1 MGAEGAVLARQ
12 VARFQRLHPEIS
24 VRIQRTPDDA
34 TQRHQ
39 MFVQWLNA
47 RVGDPDLLQLDV
59 VWTAEFA
66 AAGWI
71 LPLDR
76 FDPDSGFFPA
86 TLTAAEWNGHLDAL
100 PWFADVGL
108 LYRRTDLVPNAPESL
123 EQLAAAAA
131 RTSGAA
137 DQPQWGLVWQGAR
150 YEGLVTVFLE
160 YLGGF
165 GGRIMDDS
173 GRVVVDSPA
182 GIAALRFM
190 RDELTPPKAIAPLDV
205 LTWHEEE
212 SRFAFQ
218 NGRAVF
224 MRNWPYAYPL
234 MNDSAESR
242 VAGRF
247 AVSTMPGAPGGHPT
261 AALGGSEL
269 AINAFTEHP
278 REAYALAAYLT
289 APAQMLERAEMTG
302 QFPTRP
308 SLYDDPRLAAA
319 LPIPVDQVRQAIAH
333 ATARPVTPVYTELSG
348 ILQIAL
354 HDALSGQS
362 APAAALHDA
371 ARKMTAVLVRSG
383 LAHGGPG

>member
-1 MGAEGAVLARQ
+1 MARQ
-12 VARFQRLHPEIS
+12 VARFQRLHPEIT

-76 FDPDSGFFPA
+76 FDPDTGFFPA
-86 TLTAAEWNGHLDAL
+86 ALSAATWNGHLDAL

-131 RTSGAA
+131 RAA
-137 DQPQWGLVWQGAR
+137 APRGQPQWGLVWQGAR

-160 YLGGF
+160 YLGAF

-190 RDELTPPKAIAPLDV
+190 RDELTPPRATAPLDV

-234 MNDSAESR
+234 MNDSTQSR

-308 SLYDDPRLAAA
+308 ALYDDARLAAA
-319 LPIPVDQVRQAIAH
+319 LPIPVGQVRQAIAH

-354 HDALSGQS
+354 HDALSGQ
-362 APAAALHDA
+362 ATPAAALHDA
-371 ARKMTAVLVRSG
+371 AREMTAVLVRSG
-383 LAHGGPG
+383 LAHGGPH

>member
-308 SLYDDPRLAAA
+308 ALYDDPRLAAA